1 MRKTVLIVSTATLL
15 AAFAFAGCGTR
26 CPSGPP
32 IATDDRAIT
41 GRATPVGLPI
51 IANDDAYG
59 KASLDADSID
69 LDPSTPGT
77 QRSVMTNE
85 GGYMLGLLGDV
96 TFVPADGF
104 LGDAAIRYTITD
116 SDGLVSEPAHILVT
130 VQEVAR

>member
-1 MRKTVLIVSTATLL
+1 
-15 AAFAFAGCGTR
+15 
-26 CPSGPP
+26 
-32 IATDDRAIT
+32 
-41 GRATPVGLPI
+41 
-51 IANDDAYG
+51 